1 MEKKTGTFRVGLVC
15 PTRNYYFESIGKRK
29 MKYKECLES
38 IQTNGFDWALFR
50 NYFPFGDISLREG
63 NYQRLVEAALDALSL
78 SEEQAQLIA
87 MLDAQAAVFWE
98 QAFVQNEALEKLN
111 IEVTSVDAHIAA
123 AWIQI
128 NSNLSLQYE
137 LPRRDLGSIMLELGQ
152 QDYLADKL
160 CM

>member
-1 MEKKTGTFRVGLVC
+1 M
-15 PTRNYYFESIGKRK
+15 NYQDSLK
-29 MKYKECLES
+29 S
-38 IQTNGFDWALFR
+38 IQTKGFDWALFR

-87 MLDAQAAVFWE
+87 MLDAQAAIFWE
-98 QAFVQNEALEKLN
+98 QAFIQNEALEKLN
-111 IEVTSVDAHIAA
+111 IEVTSVEAHLAA

-128 NSNLSLQYE
+128 NSNLSRQYN
-137 LPRRDLGSIMLELGQ
+137 LPCRDLRSIMLGLGQ
-152 QDYLADKL
+152 QDFLADKL

>member
-1 MEKKTGTFRVGLVC
+1 M
-15 PTRNYYFESIGKRK
+15 NYKDS
-29 MKYKECLES
+29 LDS
-38 IQTNGFDWALFR
+38 IQSKGFDWALFR

-63 NYQRLVEAALDALSL
+63 NYQRLVRSALDALSL

-87 MLDAQAAVFWE
+87 MLDAQAAIFWE
-98 QAFVQNEALEKLN
+98 QAFVQNEAVEKLN

-128 NSNLSLQYE
+128 NSNLSRQYN
-137 LPRRDLGSIMLELGQ
+137 LPCRDLGSIMLGLRKK
-152 QDYLADKL
+152 DFLADKL

>member
-1 MEKKTGTFRVGLVC
+1 
-15 PTRNYYFESIGKRK
+15 

-50 NYFPFGDISLREG
+50 NYFSFGDISLGEG
-63 NYQRLVEAALDALSL
+63 NYQRLVEAALEALSL
-78 SEEQAQLIA
+78 PESQTQLIA

-98 QAFVQNEALEKLN
+98 QAFIQNEALEKLN
-111 IEVTSVDAHIAA
+111 IDPTGVDAHIAA
-123 AWIQI
+123 SWIQI
-128 NSNLSLQYE
+128 NSNLSRQYK
-137 LPRRDLGSIMLELGQ
+137 LPRRDLRSIMLKLGE